1 MKDCIEIFDGEFEVL
16 RVTPPLY
23 DEVEE
28 LLVNISINYE
38 FGCVIAKLKDS
49 PLAIA
54 ELRNLIRHIISR
66 GISFAIRHVESGR
79 IVAAIANIIFN
90 TKRKTLYYDICDQ
103 IRSPNMIKY
112 MELWDAIDASFDVNE
127 HCQVDST
134 GDVEYMA
141 TVPEFRRRGLGHILC
156 QHSIQFASLLA
167 QRKLPLETLAQ
178 LPEEMRIERPQAVV
192 AITTSQSSQIMG
204 RQLGMKTV
212 HKWHFSELMSLCGAM
227 AESNGAA
234 QACEY
239 AELQVVKI

>member
-1 MKDCIEIFDGEFEVL
+1 MKDCVEIFEGEFEVL

-54 ELRNLIRHIISR
+54 ELVHPNQ
-66 GISFAIRHVESGR
+66 
-79 IVAAIANIIFN
+79 N
-90 TKRKTLYYDICDQ
+90 TKRKTSYYDICAQ
-103 IRSPNMIKY
+103 IKSPNMIKY
-112 MELWDAIDASFDVNE
+112 MELWDAVDASFNVNE

-141 TVPEFRRRGLGHILC
+141 TLPEFRRRGLGHILC
-156 QHSIQFASLLA
+156 QQSIQFASLLA
-167 QRKLPLETLAQ
+167 QRKLPLEILNQ
-178 LPEEMRIERPQAVV
+178 LPEEMRIERPQAIV

-204 RQLGMKTV
+204 RQLGMKTM
-212 HKWHFSELMSLCGAM
+212 HKWHFSELRSLCGAM

-234 QACEY
+234 QAFEY
-239 AELQVVKI
+239 AELQVVKF